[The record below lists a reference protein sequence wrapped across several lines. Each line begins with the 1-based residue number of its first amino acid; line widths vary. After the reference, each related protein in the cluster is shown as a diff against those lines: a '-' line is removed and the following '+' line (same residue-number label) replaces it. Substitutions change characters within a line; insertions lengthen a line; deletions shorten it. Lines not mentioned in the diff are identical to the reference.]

1 LSLENL
7 KLDEENKQLR
17 DYLRDLEN
25 KVNVLD
31 MRVKSYEKKYK
42 KER

>member
-1 LSLENL
+1 MSLENL